1 MRKQKWTYGLGA
13 RIFSY
18 VMAVLCGTLGI
29 LLIISATTP
38 FILGL
43 GIANTIIGVGNL
55 FIAIKFAI
63 SVRQKY

>member
-38 FILGL
+38 FILVL
-43 GIANTIIGVGNL
+43 GIVNTIVGVGN
-55 FIAIKFAI
+55 FVITIKFAI
-63 SVRQKY
+63 SVR